1 LVAPW
6 GLRAIL
12 NSIRFS
18 AILRSRPAGLMD
30 EKSGKFHP
38 PIRRVVGSWVH
49 HATMHH
55 FSGGYRRPRTRDPL
69 VLIAVRYASGSSAY
83 IRVTPEEALSPLLR
97 KIAHDRQASGEI
109 PEGEIAG
116 VTKVR

>member
-1 LVAPW
+1 
-6 GLRAIL
+6 
-12 NSIRFS
+12 
-18 AILRSRPAGLMD
+18 M
-30 EKSGKFHP
+30 
-38 PIRRVVGSWVH
+38 H

-83 IRVTPEEALSPLLR
+83 MRVTPEEAASPLLR

>member
-1 LVAPW
+1 MSLPVSD
-6 GLRAIL
+6 GVLLR
-12 NSIRFS
+12 
-18 AILRSRPAGLMD
+18 
-30 EKSGKFHP
+30 
-38 PIRRVVGSWVH
+38 VGRWIH
-49 HATMHH
+49 HAGMDYSRG
-55 FSGGYRRPRTRDPL
+55 FRRPRTRDPL

-97 KIAHDRQASGEI
+97 KIAHDRQAIGEI